1 MDKKRFNSMFWGIV
15 ILVIGVLLIVD
26 YYADLHISII
36 RMIFA
41 ILFIYAGIML
51 TFGRS
56 LFKSKGSIIFSDASY
71 KIDNPEKEYSIVF
84 SSGKLDL
91 SEVSQQ
97 AKSVK
102 VNVAF
107 GEGRVLVDSKRPVK
121 IKLSSAFG
129 EGILPDGSSVNFG
142 TNYYES
148 KGESAEN
155 LLIIDANVAFGE
167 LVISNKK

>member
-15 ILVIGVLLIVD
+15 VLLIGILLIID

-56 LFKSKGSIIFSDASY
+56 LFHTKGSILFSDASY
-71 KIDNPEKEYSIVF
+71 KVDDPEKEYSIVF

-91 SEVSQQ
+91 SEVSES
-97 AKSVK
+97 AGSVK
-102 VNVAF
+102 VSVAF
-107 GEGRVLVDSKRPVK
+107 GEGRVYLNPSRPVK

-129 EGILPDGSSVNFG
+129 EGVLPDGSSVNFG
-142 TNYYES
+142 TSYYEAGS
-148 KGESAEN
+148 SSEGK
-155 LLIIDANVAFGE
+155 LLLVDANVAFGE